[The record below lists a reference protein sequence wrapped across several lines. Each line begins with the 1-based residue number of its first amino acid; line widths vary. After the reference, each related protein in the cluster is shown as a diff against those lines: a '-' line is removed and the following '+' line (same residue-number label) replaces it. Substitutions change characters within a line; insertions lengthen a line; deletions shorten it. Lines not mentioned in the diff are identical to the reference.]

1 MSTRDTIIRTVRR
14 MTRGLSGK
22 MRGMI
27 RRSTLGAL
35 GEGTNGQTIQA
46 KTTADDVD
54 DEVELFE
61 QHGFTSIPPSGSEGV
76 VLRVGGERGSSVAI
90 LFGSKTHRFQD
101 LEQGEVAVYHGDGHV
116 IIMRTNGDIDII
128 PGGSS
133 FVRLGDSGDNPNH
146 QRVARMTDPV
156 GPSEAMTAWASVVE
170 GAINTL
176 APGTFTPLNGFATTV
191 DGIEGAFATIINAGE
206 KATCV

>member
-35 GEGTNGQTIQA
+35 GEGTSGQTIQA

-61 QHGFTSIPPSGSEGV
+61 QYGLTSIPPSGSEGL

-90 LFGSKTHRFQD
+90 LFGNKTSRFQD
-101 LEQGEVAVYHGDGHV
+101 LAQGEVALYHNDGHA
-116 IIMRTNGDIDII
+116 IIMRTNGDIELI
-128 PGGSS
+128 PGGAS
-133 FVRLGDSGDNPNH
+133 FVRIGAPGDDAAH
-146 QRVARMTDPV
+146 QRVARMTDAV
-156 GPSEAMTAWASVVE
+156 GPSEPMTAWASVVE
-170 GAINTL
+170 SAINAL
-176 APGTFTPLNGFATTV
+176 APGTFTPANGFATTV
-191 DGIEGAFATIINAGE
+191 DGIEGAFATIITAGE
-206 KATCV
+206 KATCT